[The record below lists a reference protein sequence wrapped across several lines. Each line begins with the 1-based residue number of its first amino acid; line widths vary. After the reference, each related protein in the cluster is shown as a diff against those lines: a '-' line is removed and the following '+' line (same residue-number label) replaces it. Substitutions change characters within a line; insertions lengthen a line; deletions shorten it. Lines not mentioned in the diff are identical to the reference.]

1 MKIRKIID
9 KRIHDIEFLKIAQ
22 LEKKLINNISNLDI
36 LIFDRN
42 IVKNILIKKLL
53 KKFPKRCFVIKGH
66 EKIKNLENYSILI
79 ERMIKLGV
87 QRKTII
93 YSFGGGTLGDLSGF
107 LASTILRGVEHVMIP
122 TSLLAMVDS
131 SIGGKTGINSKF
143 GKNLIG
149 TFYLPKKVFIC
160 SDFLKSLPKKEI
172 ACGYAEI
179 IKYSLIHSKQL
190 HKLLTKGSNG
200 DINKIIKLSIDSKF
214 KYISDF
220 REKLKSKN
228 SRAILNFGHTIGHA
242 IENSNLYKG
251 NLKHGEAISLGMIL
265 ELKISSL
272 LNYYPKRVDSLI
284 EILKKY
290 NLPINYSKYVN
301 KKTIPLLIKKIAF
314 DKKVIN
320 EDVNIILIGK
330 NGGFIKKIL
339 IRDLKSILN
348 QIK

>member
-53 KKFPKRCFVIKGH
+53 KKFPKRCLVIKGH

-190 HKLLTKGSNG
+190 HKLLIKGSNG
-200 DINKIIKLSIDSKF
+200 DINKIIKLSINSKF

-320 EDVNIILIGK
+320 ENVNIILIGK

>member
-9 KRIHDIEFLKIAQ
+9 KHIHEIEFLKITQ

-42 IVKNILIKKLL
+42 IVKITLIKKLL

-66 EKIKNLENYSILI
+66 EKIKNIQNYSSLI
-79 ERMIKLGV
+79 EKIIKSGV

-160 SDFLKSLPKKEI
+160 SDFLKVYQKGK
-172 ACGYAEI
+172 
-179 IKYSLIHSKQL
+179 L
-190 HKLLTKGSNG
+190 H
-200 DINKIIKLSIDSKF
+200 
-214 KYISDF
+214 
-220 REKLKSKN
+220 
-228 SRAILNFGHTIGHA
+228 
-242 IENSNLYKG
+242 
-251 NLKHGEAISLGMIL
+251 
-265 ELKISSL
+265 
-272 LNYYPKRVDSLI
+272 VDMQ
-284 EILKKY
+284 K
-290 NLPINYSKYVN
+290 
-301 KKTIPLLIKKIAF
+301 
-314 DKKVIN
+314 
-320 EDVNIILIGK
+320 
-330 NGGFIKKIL
+330 
-339 IRDLKSILN
+339 
-348 QIK
+348 